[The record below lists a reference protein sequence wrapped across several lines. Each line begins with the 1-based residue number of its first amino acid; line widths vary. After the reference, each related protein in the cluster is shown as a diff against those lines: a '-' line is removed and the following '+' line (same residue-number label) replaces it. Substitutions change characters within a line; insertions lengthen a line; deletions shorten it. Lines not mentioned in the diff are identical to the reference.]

1 MGVVVEPVRLLGVHA
16 VTLPD
21 FADREDLARAWLES
35 AQRGHRVVLRVYAAY
50 LGLCT
55 PLGRAAKA
63 DWARAR
69 CDALVYGG
77 AVYSYL
83 REQGAT
89 PAQISAAAL
98 PLVGLIYEHLAPRE
112 VEVVERTDFSAAGA
126 VQ

>member
-1 MGVVVEPVRLLGVHA
+1 VEPVRLLGVHA

-55 PLGRAAKA
+55 PLGRTSKA
-63 DWARAR
+63 DWSLSR

-77 AVYSYL
+77 AVYSYM
-83 REQGAT
+83 RDQGAT

-112 VEVVERTDFSAAGA
+112 TEVVKRADFSGPSA